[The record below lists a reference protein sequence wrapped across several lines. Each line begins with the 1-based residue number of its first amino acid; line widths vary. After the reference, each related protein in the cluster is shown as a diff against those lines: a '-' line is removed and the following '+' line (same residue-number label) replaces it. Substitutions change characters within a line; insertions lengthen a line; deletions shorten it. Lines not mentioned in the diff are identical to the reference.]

1 MLEAQPLRGGHSMDK
16 RKKLFRGVFMWQ
28 TLKRALE
35 QTLIRET
42 IKRNVDP
49 WELLKGLEN
58 PARVSRAL
66 DALLHDLSV
75 KEPPP

>member
-1 MLEAQPLRGGHSMDK
+1 MDK

-35 QTLIRET
+35 QTLISET
-42 IKRNVDP
+42 IKRKVDP

-58 PARVSRAL
+58 PMRVSRAL
-66 DALLHDLSV
+66 DALLSD
-75 KEPPP
+75 PPVAQSPP